1 MGCCD
6 GTDVKGW
13 TPEDLAAGCWACPH
27 SRPKRGFCR
36 LSGASM
42 TEITLGGAACPAAR
56 LPLAQRPSFVW
67 VGLEWRGVPKPVRW
81 LLGELGAS
89 VIFTDCGC
97 IDRLKRWSE
106 RVERWPLAFWA
117 CVGVGRRDRRSPSAG
132 QPARA

>member
-1 MGCCD
+1 
-6 GTDVKGW
+6 
-13 TPEDLAAGCWACPH
+13 
-27 SRPKRGFCR
+27 
-36 LSGASM
+36 M